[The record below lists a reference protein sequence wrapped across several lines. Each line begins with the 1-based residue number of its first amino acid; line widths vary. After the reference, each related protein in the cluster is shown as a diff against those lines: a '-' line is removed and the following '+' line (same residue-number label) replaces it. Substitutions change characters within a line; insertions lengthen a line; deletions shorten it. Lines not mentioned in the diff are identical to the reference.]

1 MENVYNTTDPQKL
14 LALKRLEAQSLLD
27 VLRTINNAELKINQL
42 CLIARNVLRAQLG
55 VKKMVFYYESEGN
68 WQEGIRLGFDSFPEE
83 AQSEMLKLNQLTPV
97 EPDKTPVLAGLGA
110 EYVIP
115 VVNRNETNAYFIIA
129 DFADSEVE
137 AQNDL
142 IFVETMGN
150 ILSVSIRN
158 KQLFRE
164 NMNRELIQ
172 MELEVAGTIQ
182 KQLLISDFDRFTE
195 FDVYGINISHHHIGG
210 DFFDVIRK
218 GEDIVFV
225 CIADVVGKGIAA
237 ALLMSNVQA
246 NLRALC
252 AQYSDISD
260 IITEL
265 NNILFKITGGDRFV
279 TLFLAKIDTQSQ
291 QLTYVNAGHN
301 YPIFQTSQSQR
312 TLDKGCLILGISPEI
327 SVQNETVDFVKG
339 DVLCMYTDGVV
350 EQLNPQEEMFGQE
363 RLETELEKTYTE
375 SARKIIDQ
383 LLGSLREFSAQSRL
397 NDDITMLTVKFK

>member
-27 VLRTINNAELKINQL
+27 VLRTINHAELKINQL

-55 VKKMVFYYESEGN
+55 VRKMVFYYESEGT
-68 WQEGIRLGFDSFPEE
+68 WKEGIRLGFESFSEL
-83 AQSEMLKLNQLTPV
+83 AQQEMLDIHQVTQVSSANHPGLAKL
-97 EPDKTPVLAGLGA
+97 EA

-129 DFADSEVE
+129 DFADTEVE

-142 IFVETMGN
+142 IFVETMAN

-172 MELEVAGTIQ
+172 KELEVAGTIQ

-195 FDVYGINISHHHIGG
+195 FDVHGVNISHHHIGG

-218 GEDIVFV
+218 GDDFVFV
-225 CIADVVGKGIAA
+225 CIADVAGKGIAA

-279 TLFLAKIDTQSQ
+279 TLFLAKIDTQQ
-291 QLTYVNAGHN
+291 KQLTYVNAGHN
-301 YPIFQTSQSQR
+301 YPIFQSLRTQR
-312 TLDKGCLILGISPEI
+312 YLETGCLILGISPDI
-327 SVQNETVDFVKG
+327 TVQKDTVKFSPG

-350 EQLNPQEEMFGQE
+350 EQLNPQEEMFGLD
-363 RLETELEKTYTE
+363 RLQWELQKTYTTTAKE
-375 SARKIIDQ
+375 IIDRM
-383 LLGSLREFSAQSRL
+383 LESLRDFSAQSRL